1 MSKMHIRRCVIM
13 TNHSIWYIK
22 LYTSPSV
29 KRVYI
34 YIYIYIYITCI
45 GVKNPSG
52 TNYYYDKYRYQFHYG
67 WPSKKLSTSL
77 PQMKLV
83 DMEDRPST
91 QTAKAKS
98 TGFTGLSI
106 LHRLHALY
114 GFDVLY
120 DLVFD
125 AMHNIPLN
133 VASHHLHYYFNEGIL
148 SAQEVDRRLKAVQ
161 WTPGIVL

>member
-1 MSKMHIRRCVIM
+1 M
-13 TNHSIWYIK
+13 
-22 LYTSPSV
+22 
-29 KRVYI
+29 
-34 YIYIYIYITCI
+34 YIYITCI
-45 GVKNPSG
+45 GVKNPTG
-52 TNYYYDKYRYQFHYG
+52 TNYYYDKYRYQFRYG

-91 QTAKAKS
+91 RTAKAKS

-114 GFDVLY
+114 GFDVLQ

-161 WTPGIVL
+161 WTPGIVLSSYHTLFVHYICVATYMHDGSK